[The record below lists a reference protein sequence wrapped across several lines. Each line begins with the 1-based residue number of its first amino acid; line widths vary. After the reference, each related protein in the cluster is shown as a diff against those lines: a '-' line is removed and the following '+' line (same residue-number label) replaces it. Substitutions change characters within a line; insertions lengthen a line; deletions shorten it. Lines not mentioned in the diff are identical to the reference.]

1 VLTYI
6 ARRLVAMFGL
16 LVALSIVTFLLFSA
30 LPADPAALTCGKSC
44 TPEVIQANRVR
55 LGLDKR
61 ALHGD
66 PALVPTRAGERAR
79 EAPPGVTGRI
89 GGDPVDRAAAVAA
102 CREATLAG
110 RDHFLEYRVVAADG
124 RTVWIH
130 DTARVVADA
139 DGTVRRIAE
148 LIRVEWGVAL
158 SPSHVSRLL
167 KLGRLRRRALFRTG
181 REGERPV
188 SLTYP
193 RNARPRRT
201 PGTAAAQGAAG
212 RR

>member
-1 VLTYI
+1 MAGATSSG
-6 ARRLVAMFGL
+6 AKDWREGRRLRAL
-16 LVALSIVTFLLFSA
+16 ELVREGYTQAQAARALGVSA
-30 LPADPAALTCGKSC
+30 GAVSQWIKRARLGGGAEALRRRHGAGGQRKLPLERVDELPALIGRPPASY
-44 TPEVIQANRVR
+44 
-55 LGLDKR
+55 GLE
-61 ALHGD
+61 GD
-66 PALVPTRAGERAR
+66 
-79 EAPPGVTGRI
+79 
-89 GGDPVDRAAAVAA
+89 
-102 CREATLAG
+102 
-110 RDHFLEYRVVAADG
+110 H
-124 RTVWIH
+124 W
-130 DTARVVADA
+130 
-139 DGTVRRIAE
+139 TVRRIAE

-193 RNARPRRT
+193 RNARPSCT